1 MKSDFRHLTRRRRS
15 FPSIAADD
23 KKGNDS
29 IRRHRKSQKDKKRQ
43 NGKNPQN
50 RKKSKK
56 KVRQTELSFFGD
68 DKAFSYRLLRDKPFR
83 FIVVRDKIKEF
94 LQL

>member
-43 NGKNPQN
+43 NGKIAK
-50 RKKSKK
+50 RAKKI
-56 KVRQTELSFFGD
+56 RQKRSFHRELLKLNFRIALSNDNKRLTEIHPR
-68 DKAFSYRLLRDKPFR
+68 AFCHK
-83 FIVVRDKIKEF
+83 
-94 LQL
+94 